1 MKKNAMQREF
11 KKLKSQINQ
20 IEEIAH
26 NSKVGAL
33 IEQESSLRKKIRQ
46 LKEKKNAMQRE
57 FKKLKSQINQI
68 EEIAHNSK
76 VGALIEQESSLRK
89 KIRQLK
95 EMENEGFKDFSSVN
109 ERYEELLEYISKRL
123 LDDYNKK
130 NNTDFDFYQVI
141 RGNYNSFINS
151 GFMSVLTRQHIPKL
165 ISKEFE
171 ENFPDNPKDEYK
183 LARNINRKIY
193 IHLGETNTGKTY
205 TAMERLKV
213 AKNGVYLSPLRILAL
228 ENYEKLNSSGVICN
242 LLTGEEEILKE
253 GASHTSCTI
262 EKVDLKKEYDIAI
275 IDEIQMIDDSQR
287 GAAWTRALLGLR
299 CNEIHICGALN
310 AKRVVEKII
319 EDCNDDYE
327 FKEYKRSIPLEVQE
341 SNFNYNYAEEGDAI
355 VVFSKKKVL
364 QIAEQYSDM
373 GIKASI
379 IYGDLPP
386 EVRRK
391 QYDMFINKENKV
403 LITTDA
409 IGMGVN
415 LPIKRIVFLDIQKFD
430 GEEIRYLTS
439 QEVKQVA
446 GRAGRKGNYEVG
458 YVATVR
464 DNQKFIKEKLEEKDK
479 IIKAAVL
486 GPSDAILNIKNLP
499 LNEKLALWAT
509 REDSIDYYR
518 KMDINEYLIILDS
531 IKKYKLKEE
540 IQWELLKIPFD
551 ISKDELMNTF
561 LDYVEELF
569 VLKNKV
575 ISRPQ
580 CFKGNLDELECYYQR
595 INMYYSFCKVFNL
608 EFDFKWIHDERL
620 KVSEDINEIL
630 IRI

>member
-46 LKEKKNAMQRE
+46 LKDM
-57 FKKLKSQINQI
+57 
-68 EEIAHNSK
+68 
-76 VGALIEQESSLRK
+76 ES
-89 KIRQLK
+89 
-95 EMENEGFKDFSSVN
+95 EGFKDFSSIN

-171 ENFPDNPKDEYK
+171 ENFPDNPKDEYR
-183 LARNINRKIY
+183 LARNIKRKIY

-228 ENYEKLNSSGVICN
+228 ENYEKLNNSGVICN

-253 GASHTSCTI
+253 GATHTSCTI

-310 AKRVVEKII
+310 AKRIVEKII
-319 EDCNDDYE
+319 KDCNDDYE
-327 FKEYKRSIPLEVQE
+327 FKEYKRSIPLEIQE
-341 SNFNYNYAEEGDAI
+341 SNFNYNHAEEGDAI

-415 LPIKRIVFLDIQKFD
+415 LPIKRIIFLDIQKFD

-446 GRAGRKGNYEVG
+446 GRAGRKGIYEVG

-464 DNQKFIKEKLEEKDK
+464 DNQKFIKEKLEENDK
-479 IIKAAVL
+479 IINAAVL
-486 GPSDAILNIKNLP
+486 GPSEAILNIKNLP

-509 REDSIDYYR
+509 REESIDYYR

-551 ISKDELMNTF
+551 ISKDELMNSF

-580 CFKGNLDELECYYQR
+580 CFRGNLDELECYYQR

-608 EFDFKWIHDERL
+608 EFDFKWIHEERL

>member
-11 KKLKSQINQ
+11 KKLKSQINH
-20 IEEIAH
+20 IEEIVH
-26 NSKVGAL
+26 NSKTGAL

-46 LKEKKNAMQRE
+46 L
-57 FKKLKSQINQI
+57 ID
-68 EEIAHNSK
+68 
-76 VGALIEQESSLRK
+76 
-89 KIRQLK
+89 
-95 EMENEGFKDFSSVN
+95 MEGEGFKEYTDVR
-109 ERYEELLEYISKRL
+109 ERYEELLEYISKKL

-130 NNTDFDFYQVI
+130 NNTDFDFYEVV

-151 GFMSVLTRQHIPKL
+151 GFMTVLTKQHIPKI
-165 ISKEFE
+165 ISQEFE
-171 ENFPDNPKDEYK
+171 ENFPSNPKDEYK
-183 LARNINRKIY
+183 LARNLKRKVY

-205 TAMERLKV
+205 TAMERLKE
-213 AKNGVYLSPLRILAL
+213 AKHGVYLSPLRILAL
-228 ENYEKLNSSGVICN
+228 ENYEKLNNSNIICN

-253 GASHTSCTI
+253 GATHTSCTI

-310 AKRVVEKII
+310 AKELIEKIVC
-319 EDCNDDYE
+319 DCNDEYE
-327 FKEYKRSIPLEVQE
+327 FKEYKRSIPLEVE
-341 SNFNYNYAEEGDAI
+341 NRNFSYDDVAEGDAI

-364 QIAEQYSDM
+364 QIAQQYSEQ
-373 GIKASI
+373 GIRASI

-415 LPIKRIVFLDIQKFD
+415 LPIKRIIFLDIQKFD
-430 GEEIRYLTS
+430 GEEIRNLTS

-446 GRAGRKGNYEVG
+446 GRAGRKGIYEVG

-464 DNQKFIKEKLEEKDK
+464 DNQKFIKEKLEEKDRL
-479 IIKAAVL
+479 IKRAVV
-486 GPSDAILNIKNLP
+486 GPSEAILNIKSLP

-509 REDSIDYYR
+509 REDILDYYR
-518 KMDINEYLIILDS
+518 KMDINEYLIILDR
-531 IKKYKLKEE
+531 IKSYKLKEI

-551 ISKDELMNTF
+551 ISKDELMETF
-561 LDYVEELF
+561 LGYVEELF
-569 VLKNKV
+569 ILKNKV
-575 ISRPQ
+575 ISKPQ
-580 CFKGNLDELECYYQR
+580 CFKGNLDELEIYYQR
-595 INMYYSFCKVFNL
+595 INMYYSFCKVFKL
-608 EFDFKWIHDERL
+608 EFDFSWIHEERI
-620 KVSEDINEIL
+620 KVSEEINEIL
-630 IRI
+630 IRL

>member
-11 KKLKSQINQ
+11 KKLKSQINH

-33 IEQESSLRKKIRQ
+33 IELESSLRKKIRQ
-46 LKEKKNAMQRE
+46 L
-57 FKKLKSQINQI
+57 I
-68 EEIAHNSK
+68 EMGS
-76 VGALIEQESSLRK
+76 
-89 KIRQLK
+89 
-95 EMENEGFKDFSSVN
+95 EGFKEYSDVR
-109 ERYEELLEYISKRL
+109 ERYEDLLEYVSKRL

-130 NNTDFDFYQVI
+130 NNTDFEFYQVI

-151 GFMSVLTRQHIPKL
+151 GFMSVLTKKHIPKI

-171 ENFPDNPKDEYK
+171 ENFPENPKDEYK
-183 LARNINRKIY
+183 LARNIIRKIY

-205 TAMERLKV
+205 TAMERLKE
-213 AKNGVYLSPLRILAL
+213 AKHGVYLSPLRILAL
-228 ENYEKLNSSGVICN
+228 ENYEKLNNSRILCN
-242 LLTGEEEILKE
+242 LLTGEEEIIKE
-253 GASHTSCTI
+253 GATHTSCTI

-310 AKRVVEKII
+310 ARELIEKIL
-319 EDCNDDYE
+319 EDCNDEYE
-327 FKEYKRSIPLEVQE
+327 FKEYKRSIPLKVQDR
-341 SNFNYNYAEEGDAI
+341 NFSYKDVEEGDAI

-364 QIAEQYSDM
+364 QIAQQYSEE

-391 QYDMFINKENKV
+391 QYDMFISKENKV

-415 LPIKRIVFLDIQKFD
+415 LPIKRIIFLDIQKFD
-430 GEEIRYLTS
+430 GEEIRNLTS

-446 GRAGRKGNYEVG
+446 GRAGRKGIYETG

-464 DNQKFIKEKLEEKDK
+464 DNQKFIKEKLDEKDRTIRK
-479 IIKAAVL
+479 AVL
-486 GPSDAILNIKNLP
+486 GPSEAILNIKSLP

-509 REDSIDYYR
+509 REDTLDYYR
-518 KMDINEYLIILDS
+518 KMDINEYLIILDR
-531 IKKYKLKEE
+531 IKRYKLKEE

-551 ISKDELMNTF
+551 ISKDEIMNTF
-561 LDYVEELF
+561 LGYVEELF
-569 VLKNKV
+569 ILKNKV
-575 ISRPQ
+575 INKPQ
-580 CFKGNLDELECYYQR
+580 CFKGNLDELEIYYQR

-608 EFDFKWIHDERL
+608 EFDFTWIYEERI
-620 KVSEDINEIL
+620 KVSEEINEIL
-630 IRI
+630 IRL

>member
-1 MKKNAMQREF
+1 MQRDF

-26 NSKVGAL
+26 NSKAGAL

-46 LKEKKNAMQRE
+46 LKD
-57 FKKLKSQINQI
+57 
-68 EEIAHNSK
+68 
-76 VGALIEQESSLRK
+76 
-89 KIRQLK
+89 
-95 EMENEGFKDFSSVN
+95 MENEGFKEFSDIY
-109 ERYEELLEYISKRL
+109 ERYEELLEHVSKRL
-123 LDDYNKK
+123 LEDYNKK

-151 GFMSVLTRQHIPKL
+151 GFMSVLTKQHIPKL

-183 LARNINRKIY
+183 LARNIKRKIHV
-193 IHLGETNTGKTY
+193 HLGETNTGKTY

-228 ENYEKLNSSGVICN
+228 ENYEKLNNHGVICN

-253 GASHTSCTI
+253 GATHTSCTI
-262 EKVDLKKEYDIAI
+262 EKVNLKREYDIAI
-275 IDEIQMIDDSQR
+275 IDEIQMIDDAQR

-310 AKRVVEKII
+310 AKRIVEKII
-319 EDCNDDYE
+319 EDCNDEYE
-327 FKEYKRSIPLEVQE
+327 FKDYKRSIPLEVQDK
-341 SNFNYNYAEEGDAI
+341 NFTHNDVEEGDAI

-364 QIAEQYSDM
+364 QIAEQYSGF
-373 GIKASI
+373 GIKSSI

-430 GEEIRYLTS
+430 GEEIRPLTS

-446 GRAGRKGNYEVG
+446 GRAGRKGIYEVG

-464 DNQKFIKEKLEEKDK
+464 DNQKFIKDKLEEKDR
-479 IIKAAVL
+479 IITEAVL
-486 GPSDAILNIKNLP
+486 GPSEAILNIKSLP

-509 REDSIDYYR
+509 REDTLDYYR
-518 KMDINEYLIILDS
+518 KMDINEYLIILEN
-531 IKKYKLKEE
+531 IKRYKLKEE
-540 IQWELLKIPFD
+540 IQWNLLKIPFD

-569 VLKNKV
+569 VIKNK
-575 ISRPQ
+575 IITRPQ

-595 INMYYSFCKVFNL
+595 INMYYSFCKIFNL
-608 EFDFKWIHDERL
+608 EFDFKWIYEERI
-620 KVSEDINEIL
+620 KVSNDINEIL
-630 IRI
+630 VRI

>member
-46 LKEKKNAMQRE
+46 LKD
-57 FKKLKSQINQI
+57 
-68 EEIAHNSK
+68 
-76 VGALIEQESSLRK
+76 
-89 KIRQLK
+89 
-95 EMENEGFKDFSSVN
+95 MENEGLKDFSSIN

-171 ENFPDNPKDEYK
+171 ENFPDNPKDEYR

-228 ENYEKLNSSGVICN
+228 ENYEKLNNSGVICN

-253 GASHTSCTI
+253 GATHTSCTI
-262 EKVDLKKEYDIAI
+262 EKADLKKEYDIAI

-446 GRAGRKGNYEVG
+446 GRAGRKGIYEVG